1 MERKYRQHA
10 AREPEQKDLTEDG
23 SQPLGTSRGQKRS
36 HLERK
41 VKEGFG
47 HLCSLSRTG
56 LASCDLFVKKKK
68 KLPESCS
75 YL

>member
-1 MERKYRQHA
+1 MPLENQSRKILQMMEASH
-10 AREPEQKDLTEDG
+10 
-23 SQPLGTSRGQKRS
+23 LGHPRVGGQKRS

-56 LASCDLFVKKKK
+56 LASCNLFFLKKK
-68 KLPESCS
+68 SS
-75 YL
+75 